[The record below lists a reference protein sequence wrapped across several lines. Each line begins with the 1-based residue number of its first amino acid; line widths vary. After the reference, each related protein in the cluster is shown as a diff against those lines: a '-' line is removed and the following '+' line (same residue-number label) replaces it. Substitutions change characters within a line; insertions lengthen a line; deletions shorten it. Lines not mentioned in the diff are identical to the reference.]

1 MNRQRLEALEQK
13 LMDLHRQKNE
23 LGGHSDDE
31 PAPSV
36 ENRGRAGRKENVAK
50 PVPRDLSV
58 ASSVASLRSTTK
70 EINRRRNRGNR
81 KGKQATP
88 RVSEDLTKS
97 LTAAEA
103 LGSLEPIPLTRSAAS
118 ELALLLEGI

>member
-1 MNRQRLEALEQK
+1 MIGTAPNRCNCAFATIHLLQRL
-13 LMDLHRQKNE
+13 
-23 LGGHSDDE
+23 
-31 PAPSV
+31 
-36 ENRGRAGRKENVAK
+36 NVAK